1 MWLKI
6 ILLLLLI
13 ISYFCSR
20 SLMKRIYKKFRSVLK
35 KDEEDYSKLA
45 DELKSLADQI
55 SNLRVKKKV
64 RIENPYEDD
73 IYYY

>member
-1 MWLKI
+1 
-6 ILLLLLI
+6 
-13 ISYFCSR
+13 
-20 SLMKRIYKKFRSVLK
+20 MKRIYKKFRSVLK

-64 RIENPYEDD
+64 RIENPYEND